1 MFPTFIGILDIQ
13 SWWEVPSIAHFC
25 SLFRAAFNLLDFDI
39 EDLEEA
45 LLTDGGTE
53 GRLLQELI
61 VKLLEGCLPN
71 DTRNDISTFN
81 YQMFL
86 RRLFR
91 KKCQEYKCENP
102 FNTDVDFEL
111 LPLRQKVEIL
121 RALCD
126 FRLDAED
133 VEQSLSNL
141 DSDSLRV
148 EPLGHDR
155 KNSAYWYFY
164 GTRLYREDYID
175 TSNSASHKQKSKPR
189 DKKRKKRRNR
199 VAKEEQEEEEK
210 EEASLIN
217 NGNDGR
223 ESVWQVVCFTQQ
235 DWSRLVEK
243 FRDSEFDTERKL
255 YRTLSEDFMP
265 EIPKLFDLK
274 EKQQRR
280 KLLQRN
286 SSRVLRSQEPATQM
300 DAVMVRSKIRTKTTK
315 ATKKGTQA
323 SKSYIKEETSPPLPT
338 PPVQKKGRQTNNSLA
353 SAVGQIVIHT
363 RDEVE
368 DLEKKKGIGNHGDG
382 NYVSH
387 NYGYKYGYSFGI
399 EEEERCVGMH
409 KVLESVKD
417 HVDAWP
423 FIEPVDEDYA
433 PRYYSVVRRPMD
445 LKTMEE
451 KLENGSYKSLSQ
463 FKRDFR
469 LIVDNCRQYNG
480 SDNEY
485 TDMAVNLKE
494 AFDKAV
500 SRYLESE
507 TSSDED
513 ATSPRSLAA
522 SPTSLSYP
530 SRHLSSSH
538 HNARKR
544 SKKSTKKSKSYKP
557 ESKTK
562 SKSNEKVDEDE
573 KRNKSIKVAKKK
585 RGKKKGKKVKEEEL
599 DEDEEEQEDQE
610 SEDAISETSIVTS
623 KRRKNVDVN
632 SLLKTKKQ
640 PKESEGLKTS
650 NKKASKER
658 HQSKKD
664 SEIVRSAKEMK
675 ENKKRKEDFEEDY
688 EPPVIAKSKSR
699 KIEKKELEEIAILTD
714 NTKKSKLK
722 KIEVEESDAVFEED
736 KKQSSHV
743 KTKKNR
749 KKEKSNLKTVT
760 KSDEKSDKSYIKQ
773 KNKKSKQKEEL
784 KNGELKS
791 QTDSKDVE
799 LESALDSKHT
809 HISKKLSTLIGN
821 KDVDSLDSLK
831 DKISDRRREEKL
843 KNEKEKQRKTGKSDT
858 HGVHSKKVP
867 SNSSTFHD
875 NDKDS
880 AKRSKSKKSTKED
893 KTDDTSKK
901 HDPEIT
907 ENKKNTHA
915 KHTKGLGVEE
925 NATIQALNQ
934 ATEKTLHDINK
945 WLDDAPRLSGF
956 SSGSDSP
963 VLHTSSIESS
973 RSGSKVETA
982 RKRPSSIKIF
992 SAHGPSRP
1000 KKIQRTIDRLQP
1012 GKSKGNLLLKKPL
1025 NVPSANTNDSANY
1038 STSDND
1044 QSNKDND
1051 EEPKLSLGTVLKNV
1065 DSIQLICKSLVS
1077 SPNPNLSNDEEEDH
1091 SFTTIQTAVKE
1102 EKTSVKEATKTS
1114 NTVEEKEAI
1123 RSGTEEAQK
1132 PKSATPNLSA
1142 WIKAFGA
1149 PKSKKKDEEAEEAT
1163 IIKKDGDSQ
1172 EAFCGRQ
1179 RRLST
1184 GGSSVSESV
1193 SSFSQ
1198 ESPPAPRAAHS
1209 PQCQPVITPTEPI
1222 RGAGFYQDALSAGS
1236 SPYNSPYYATPPR
1249 YSAQLPPTPSPQNHP
1264 LSPAYPSYEQPPS
1277 VYPQVHAQPPYQSPY
1292 QKSSPQDNAEA
1303 YPQMSPQRF
1312 PQQLS
1317 ANNQNQSPVYPQH
1330 SPQAIQPVY
1339 PQPSPQTPPSN
1350 YSQPSPQQPSTPNY
1364 SQPSPQQNAVANYS
1378 QSSPQA
1384 VTNYPQAS
1392 PQQQHSP
1399 YSQSSPQTPPNYS
1412 QPSPQ
1417 QHSPYT
1423 QSSPQQPAGYG
1434 RLSPQPPPANYSQ
1447 SSPQPPNAYAQPSP
1461 QPPNF
1466 SSQSSPQTHP
1476 ANYSQPSPQPPNSY
1490 PTPQHDRSYSQ
1501 SSHQQIQTFPQHSPQ
1516 ASSPFSEPSPQ
1527 NSPYSQSSPQSLTNY
1542 PQSSPQQPA
1551 TYSHPLHS
1559 PQTPPNYSQLSPQQT
1574 SGTATAAA
1582 AAAAA
1587 VFYSQPS
1594 PQSRNYPQSS
1604 PQQKPT
1610 CNPAQPSQQSPGYPQ
1625 SSPQQTANYSQL
1637 QSSKN
1642 SEEYAAQATVS
1653 PASYPQDF
1661 KQNPSYIQQ
1670 SPTISSSANE
1680 AEHRTEYLKSNTI
1693 EKPAT
1698 GDQQRNFPVQSESLN
1713 LNTNHQIYQSPSHY
1727 PPTYPNSFSN
1737 IELQRTASRHGGQQ
1751 QAQQQQQSTPQESRT
1766 SFTEIQPR
1774 GFLGKA
1780 PSGNSDQLPTSAS
1793 DQPQL
1798 LAFQQNLT
1806 TAHESLYPS
1815 GFQPSGYSLP
1825 PPNSRPVYPSP
1836 HYFDASSKSA
1846 GGGGASGS
1854 PSSNPPPMKKRAYE
1868 PPSTESNTR
1877 GLPQESTVTR
1887 PSQEQ
1892 FPSFEPMM
1900 TLSQPEAVSVSQFD
1914 GTPFVGGL
1922 VDSMATNSAY
1932 ARLSLGLVGRASG
1945 KEQQQLLT
1953 IPRPPPGTKPEHLA
1967 AYGRSAAP
1975 SELEQLNLLQS
1986 LQAAKNS
1993 QGILTISRR
2002 AGESDVRV
2010 TPMATI
2016 APTVTPSK
2024 TKRSRKSKHPQQ
2036 QEQPSATV
2044 AVTTVT
2050 TTSAAVA
2057 DQQQTAGMPAF
2068 PQYATASA
2076 ATAADSISA
2085 LKTAAV
2091 AVPPPAGSAFNFA
2104 ASASGATTGHA
2115 PPFPYD
2121 KDATAAAAFAFLTD
2135 EFRNPGSYYNMA
2147 LRQQQ
2152 QQQQQQQ
2159 SQPPMVPPTVTNAS
2173 GQPTACNKLS
2183 NQPPPRNYPPPHSF
2197 LHSAAAAAAA
2207 QRSAAAAAYV
2217 PPVSAYVT
2225 PHGPNLTVDQAAY
2238 QQYIH
2243 SLYALQP
2250 PPHHHRPSWL

>member
-1 MFPTFIGILDIQ
+1 GTFN
-13 SWWEVPSIAHFC
+13 C
-25 SLFRAAFNLLDFDI
+25 SFIF
-39 EDLEEA
+39 DLEEA

-1527 NSPYSQSSPQSLTNY
+1527 NT
-1542 PQSSPQQPA
+1542 
-1551 TYSHPLHS
+1551 
-1559 PQTPPNYSQLSPQQT
+1559 
-1574 SGTATAAA
+1574 
-1582 AAAAA
+1582 

>member
-210 EEASLIN
+210 EETSLIN

-243 FRDSEFDTERKL
+243 FRDSEYDTERKL

-286 SSRVLRSQEPATQM
+286 SSRVLRSQESATQM

-315 ATKKGTQA
+315 GTKKGTQA

-485 TDMAVNLKE
+485 TDMAINLKE

-513 ATSPRSLAA
+513 ATSPRSLAG

-664 SEIVRSAKEMK
+664 SEIMRSAKEMK

-688 EPPVIAKSKSR
+688 ESPVIAKSKSR

-722 KIEVEESDAVFEED
+722 KIEVEESDTVFEED

-760 KSDEKSDKSYIKQ
+760 KSDEKSDKSHIKQ

-843 KNEKEKQRKTGKSDT
+843 KNEKEKQRKAGKNDT

-901 HDPEIT
+901 HDPEIS
-907 ENKKNTHA
+907 ENKKSTHA
-915 KHTKGLGVEE
+915 KHTKGLGAEE

-963 VLHTSSIESS
+963 VLHTSSMESN
-973 RSGSKVETA
+973 RSGSKVEVA

-992 SAHGPSRP
+992 SPHGPSRP

-1025 NVPSANTNDSANY
+1025 NVPNANTNDSANY

-1102 EKTSVKEATKTS
+1102 QKTNVKEVTKTS
-1114 NTVEEKEAI
+1114 STIEEKEAV
-1123 RSGTEEAQK
+1123 RSGMEEAQK

-1149 PKSKKKDEEAEEAT
+1149 PKSKKKDEEAEEVAM
-1163 IIKKDGDSQ
+1163 IKKDGDSQ

-1364 SQPSPQQNAVANYS
+1364 SQPSPQQNAVTNYS

-1417 QHSPYT
+1417 QHSPYA

-1476 ANYSQPSPQPPNSY
+1476 ANYSQPSPQPPY

-1551 TYSHPLHS
+1551 SYSHPLHS

-1574 SGTATAAA
+1574 SGTATATAT
-1582 AAAAA
+1582 AAA
-1587 VFYSQPS
+1587 VNYSQPS

-1604 PQQKPT
+1604 PQQKST
-1610 CNPAQPSQQSPGYPQ
+1610 CNPAQPPQQSPGYPQ

-1670 SPTISSSANE
+1670 SPTISSSVNE
-1680 AEHRTEYLKSNTI
+1680 AEHRTEYLKSNTT
-1693 EKPAT
+1693 EKPMT

-1713 LNTNHQIYQSPSHY
+1713 LNANHQIYQSSSQY

-1737 IELQRTASRHGGQQ
+1737 IELQRSASRHGGQQ
-1751 QAQQQQQSTPQESRT
+1751 QTQQQQQSTPQESRT
-1766 SFTEIQPR
+1766 GFTEIQPR

-1780 PSGNSDQLPTSAS
+1780 PSSGSDQLPTSAP

-1836 HYFDASSKSA
+1836 HYFDASSKST

-1900 TLSQPEAVSVSQFD
+1900 TLSQPETVSVSQFD

-1932 ARLSLGLVGRASG
+1932 ARLSLGLVGRTSG

-1975 SELEQLNLLQS
+1975 AELEQLNLLQS

-2002 AGESDVRV
+2002 AGESDVRG

-2016 APTVTPSK
+2016 TPTVTPSK
-2024 TKRSRKSKHPQQ
+2024 TKRNRKSKHPQQ

-2044 AVTTVT
+2044 AVTTVA
-2050 TTSAAVA
+2050 TTSVVAAAA

-2207 QRSAAAAAYV
+2207 QRSAAAAYV

>member
-1 MFPTFIGILDIQ
+1 LFLYFLDIQ

-243 FRDSEFDTERKL
+243 FRDSEYDTERKL

-315 ATKKGTQA
+315 GTKKGAQA
-323 SKSYIKEETSPPLPT
+323 SKSYIKEEISPPLPT

-368 DLEKKKGIGNHGDG
+368 DLEKKKGIGNHGD
-382 NYVSH
+382 
-387 NYGYKYGYSFGI
+387 
-399 EEEERCVGMH
+399 
-409 KVLESVKD
+409 VLESVKD

-485 TDMAVNLKE
+485 TDMAINLKE

-507 TSSDED
+507 TSDSDED
-513 ATSPRSLAA
+513 ATSPRSLAG

-699 KIEKKELEEIAILTD
+699 KIEKKELEEIAILTN
-714 NTKKSKLK
+714 NTKKNKLK

-760 KSDEKSDKSYIKQ
+760 KSDEKSDKSHIKQ

-843 KNEKEKQRKTGKSDT
+843 KNEKEKQRKAGKSDT

-880 AKRSKSKKSTKED
+880 AKRSKSKKSMKED
-893 KTDDTSKK
+893 KTDDTNKK
-901 HDPEIT
+901 HDPEIS

-915 KHTKGLGVEE
+915 KHTKGLGTEE
-925 NATIQALNQ
+925 NVTIQALNQ

-963 VLHTSSIESS
+963 VLHTSSMESN
-973 RSGSKVETA
+973 RSGSKVEVA

-992 SAHGPSRP
+992 SPHGPSRP

-1102 EKTSVKEATKTS
+1102 EKTNAKEAIKTS
-1114 NTVEEKEAI
+1114 STVEEKEAV
-1123 RSGTEEAQK
+1123 RSGVEEAQK

-1149 PKSKKKDEEAEEAT
+1149 PKSKKKDEETEEVAM
-1163 IIKKDGDSQ
+1163 IKKDGDSQ

-1317 ANNQNQSPVYPQH
+1317 ANNQNQSPIYPQH

-1417 QHSPYT
+1417 QHSPYP

-1527 NSPYSQSSPQSLTNY
+1527 NT
-1542 PQSSPQQPA
+1542 
-1551 TYSHPLHS
+1551 
-1559 PQTPPNYSQLSPQQT
+1559 
-1574 SGTATAAA
+1574 
-1582 AAAAA
+1582 
-1587 VFYSQPS
+1587 
-1594 PQSRNYPQSS
+1594 
-1604 PQQKPT
+1604 
-1610 CNPAQPSQQSPGYPQ
+1610 
-1625 SSPQQTANYSQL
+1625 
-1637 QSSKN
+1637 
-1642 SEEYAAQATVS
+1642 
-1653 PASYPQDF
+1653 
-1661 KQNPSYIQQ
+1661 
-1670 SPTISSSANE
+1670 
-1680 AEHRTEYLKSNTI
+1680 
-1693 EKPAT
+1693 
-1698 GDQQRNFPVQSESLN
+1698 
-1713 LNTNHQIYQSPSHY
+1713 
-1727 PPTYPNSFSN
+1727 
-1737 IELQRTASRHGGQQ
+1737 
-1751 QAQQQQQSTPQESRT
+1751 
-1766 SFTEIQPR
+1766 
-1774 GFLGKA
+1774 
-1780 PSGNSDQLPTSAS
+1780 
-1793 DQPQL
+1793 
-1798 LAFQQNLT
+1798 
-1806 TAHESLYPS
+1806 
-1815 GFQPSGYSLP
+1815 
-1825 PPNSRPVYPSP
+1825 
-1836 HYFDASSKSA
+1836 
-1846 GGGGASGS
+1846 
-1854 PSSNPPPMKKRAYE
+1854 
-1868 PPSTESNTR
+1868 
-1877 GLPQESTVTR
+1877 
-1887 PSQEQ
+1887 
-1892 FPSFEPMM
+1892 
-1900 TLSQPEAVSVSQFD
+1900 
-1914 GTPFVGGL
+1914 
-1922 VDSMATNSAY
+1922 
-1932 ARLSLGLVGRASG
+1932 
-1945 KEQQQLLT
+1945 
-1953 IPRPPPGTKPEHLA
+1953 
-1967 AYGRSAAP
+1967 
-1975 SELEQLNLLQS
+1975 
-1986 LQAAKNS
+1986 
-1993 QGILTISRR
+1993 
-2002 AGESDVRV
+2002 
-2010 TPMATI
+2010 
-2016 APTVTPSK
+2016 
-2024 TKRSRKSKHPQQ
+2024 
-2036 QEQPSATV
+2036 
-2044 AVTTVT
+2044 
-2050 TTSAAVA
+2050 
-2057 DQQQTAGMPAF
+2057 
-2068 PQYATASA
+2068 
-2076 ATAADSISA
+2076 TAADSISA

-2135 EFRNPGSYYNMA
+2135 EFRNPSSYYNIA

-2152 QQQQQQQ
+2152 QQQQQPQ
-2159 SQPPMVPPTVTNAS
+2159 SPMVPPTVTNAS

-2183 NQPPPRNYPPPHSF
+2183 NQPPPRNYPSF

>member
-1 MFPTFIGILDIQ
+1 
-13 SWWEVPSIAHFC
+13 
-25 SLFRAAFNLLDFDI
+25 
-39 EDLEEA
+39 
-45 LLTDGGTE
+45 
-53 GRLLQELI
+53 
-61 VKLLEGCLPN
+61 
-71 DTRNDISTFN
+71 
-81 YQMFL
+81 MFL

-133 VEQSLSNL
+133 VEESLSNL

-175 TSNSASHKQKSKPR
+175 TSNSASHKQKGKPR

-210 EEASLIN
+210 EEAGLIN
-217 NGNDGR
+217 GNNR
-223 ESVWQVVCFTQQ
+223 RQSVWQVVCFTQQ

-243 FRDSEFDTERKL
+243 FRDSEYDTERKL

-286 SSRVLRSQEPATQM
+286 SSRVLRSQEPTTQM
-300 DAVMVRSKIRTKTTK
+300 DAVMVKSKIRTKTTK
-315 ATKKGTQA
+315 GAKKGTQA
-323 SKSYIKEETSPPLPT
+323 SKSYIKEVVTPPPLLT

-368 DLEKKKGIGNHGDG
+368 DLEKKKGIGSHGDG
-382 NYVSH
+382 NYVPH

-485 TDMAVNLKE
+485 TDMAINLKE

-500 SRYLESE
+500 KRYLESE

-513 ATSPRSLAA
+513 AASRSLNG
-522 SPTSLSYP
+522 SPTSLSHP
-530 SRHLSSSH
+530 SRNLSSSH

-544 SKKSTKKSKSYKP
+544 SKKSTKKSKLYKS
-557 ESKTK
+557 ESTTK

-585 RGKKKGKKVKEEEL
+585 RGKKKSKKMKEEESE
-599 DEDEEEQEDQE
+599 EDEEEQEDQE

-623 KRRKNVDVN
+623 KRRKNIDVN
-632 SLLKTKKQ
+632 NLLKTKKL
-640 PKESEGLKTS
+640 PKESEELKTS
-650 NKKASKER
+650 KKASKER

-664 SEIVRSAKEMK
+664 SEIVRSTKEVK

-688 EPPVIAKSKSR
+688 EPPIIAKSKSR
-699 KIEKKELEEIAILTD
+699 KIEKKELEETTILTD

-722 KIEVEESDAVFEED
+722 KIEVEESDTVFEQD
-736 KKQSSHV
+736 KKQSSHI

-749 KKEKSNLKTVT
+749 KKEKSNLKT
-760 KSDEKSDKSYIKQ
+760 KSAEKSNKNHIKQ
-773 KNKKSKQKEEL
+773 KNKKSKQKKQEL

-791 QTDSKDVE
+791 QTDPKDIE
-799 LESALDSKHT
+799 LDNTLDSKHA
-809 HISKKLSTLIGN
+809 HNSKKLSTLIGN

-843 KNEKEKQRKTGKSDT
+843 KNEKEKRRKAMKNDI

-880 AKRSKSKKSTKED
+880 AKRSKSRKSTKED
-893 KTDDTSKK
+893 KIADDAIKK
-901 HDPEIT
+901 NDPEVS

-915 KHTKGLGVEE
+915 KHTKGLKAEE
-925 NATIQALNQ
+925 NAAIQALNQ

-945 WLDDAPRLSGF
+945 WLDDTPKFSEF

-963 VLHTSSIESS
+963 VLQTSSVESS
-973 RSGSKVETA
+973 RSGSKIEAT
-982 RKRPSSIKIF
+982 RKRPSSMKIF
-992 SAHGPSRP
+992 GPHGPSRP

-1025 NVPSANTNDSANY
+1025 NVSSANTNDTTINLN
-1038 STSDND
+1038 SDND

-1077 SPNPNLSNDEEEDH
+1077 SPNPNLSNDDDEEDH
-1091 SFTTIQTAVKE
+1091 SLIATQASNVKE
-1102 EKTSVKEATKTS
+1102 EKTNAKEATKTL
-1114 NTVEEKEAI
+1114 NTVEEKEAA
-1123 RSGTEEAQK
+1123 RTGTEETQK

-1142 WIKAFGA
+1142 WFKAFGA

-1163 IIKKDGDSQ
+1163 MLKKDGDSQ

-1198 ESPPAPRAAHS
+1198 ESPPAPRAPHS

-1222 RGAGFYQDALSAGS
+1222 RGAGFYQDALSTGS

-1249 YSAQLPPTPSPQNHP
+1249 YSAQLPPTPSPQHHP
-1264 LSPAYPSYEQPPS
+1264 LSPAYTSSYEQPPP
-1277 VYPQVHAQPPYQSPY
+1277 VYPHVHAQPPYQSPY
-1292 QKSSPQDNAEA
+1292 QKSSPQDSTNEA

-1312 PQQLS
+1312 SQQLP
-1317 ANNQNQSPVYPQH
+1317 ANSQNQSPVYPQH
-1330 SPQAIQPVY
+1330 SPQAMQPVY

-1384 VTNYPQAS
+1384 IANYPQAS

-1399 YSQSSPQTPPNYS
+1399 YSQTSPQTPPNYS
-1412 QPSPQ
+1412 QTSPQQ
-1417 QHSPYT
+1417 QHSPYA
-1423 QSSPQQPAGYG
+1423 QSSPQQPSAGYS

-1447 SSPQPPNAYAQPSP
+1447 PSPQPPNAYPQPSP
-1461 QPPNF
+1461 QPPGF
-1466 SSQSSPQTHP
+1466 SSQSSPQTRP
-1476 ANYSQPSPQPPNSY
+1476 ANYLQSSPQPPSPY

-1516 ASSPFSEPSPQ
+1516 ASSPFSNEPSPQ

-1574 SGTATAAA
+1574 GTGTAATTATAPTAAA
-1582 AAAAA
+1582 AAVAVAA
-1587 VFYSQPS
+1587 VNYSQPS
-1594 PQSRNYPQSS
+1594 PQQSRNNYPQTS

-1610 CNPAQPSQQSPGYPQ
+1610 CNPAQPSQQSPGYSQ
-1625 SSPQQTANYSQL
+1625 SSPQQTTNYSQL

-1642 SEEYAAQATVS
+1642 SEEYVSQATS
-1653 PASYPQDF
+1653 APPASYPQDF
-1661 KQNPSYIQQ
+1661 KQNPSQYIQQ
-1670 SPTISSSANE
+1670 SPTISSSVNE
-1680 AEHRTEYLKSNTI
+1680 AEHRTEYLKQSNAT
-1693 EKPAT
+1693 EKSPVT
-1698 GDQQRNFPVQSESLN
+1698 GDQQRSFPVQSESLN
-1713 LNTNHQIYQSPSHY
+1713 LNTNHQIYQSPSQY
-1727 PPTYPNSFSN
+1727 PPSQYPNSFSN
-1737 IELQRTASRHGGQQ
+1737 IELQRSASRHGGQQ
-1751 QAQQQQQSTPQESRT
+1751 QTQQQQQQQQQQSTSQESRT
-1766 SFTEIQPR
+1766 SFTEIQSR
-1774 GFLGKA
+1774 GFLGKT
-1780 PSGNSDQLPTSAS
+1780 PSGSGDQLPASAP
-1793 DQPQL
+1793 DQTQL

-1806 TAHESLYPS
+1806 TAHESLYPG
-1815 GFQPSGYSLP
+1815 GFQPSSYSLP
-1825 PPNSRPVYPSP
+1825 PPSNSRPVYPSP
-1836 HYFDASSKSA
+1836 HYFDASKSTGS
-1846 GGGGASGS
+1846 GGGGGSAGVTAS
-1854 PSSNPPPMKKRAYE
+1854 PSNNPPPMKKRAYE
-1868 PPSTESNTR
+1868 PSSESSAR
-1877 GLPQESTVTR
+1877 GLPQESAATR

-1892 FPSFEPMM
+1892 FSNFEPMM
-1900 TLSQPEAVSVSQFD
+1900 ALSQPPEAVSVSQYD
-1914 GTPFVGGL
+1914 STPFVGGL
-1922 VDSMATNSAY
+1922 ADSMATNSAY
-1932 ARLSLGLVGRASG
+1932 ARLSLGLVGRPSG

-1967 AYGRSAAP
+1967 AYGRGVPP
-1975 SELEQLNLLQS
+1975 SPAELEQLNLLQS
-1986 LQAAKNS
+1986 LQNAKSS
-1993 QGILTISRR
+1993 QSILAMSRR
-2002 AGESDVRV
+2002 AGESDVR
-2010 TPMATI
+2010 AT
-2016 APTVTPSK
+2016 TTTTSK

-2036 QEQPSATV
+2036 QQEQAST
-2044 AVTTVT
+2044 AVTATAAT
-2050 TTSAAVA
+2050 TTTVVAAAA

-2068 PQYATASA
+2068 PQYAVASA
-2076 ATAADSISA
+2076 TESIGA

-2091 AVPPPAGSAFNFA
+2091 VPPPAGSAFNFA
-2104 ASASGATTGHA
+2104 ATAGGATAGHA
-2115 PPFPYD
+2115 PPPFPYD

-2135 EFRNPGSYYNMA
+2135 EFRNPGSYYMA

-2152 QQQQQQQ
+2152 QQQQQQPQ
-2159 SQPPMVPPTVTNAS
+2159 PMVPPTVVSSAS
-2173 GQPTACNKLS
+2173 GQPTTCNKLG
-2183 NQPPPRNYPPPHSF
+2183 NQPSPRNYPPPPHSF

-2207 QRSAAAAAYV
+2207 QRSYV

-2250 PPHHHRPSWL
+2250 SSHHHRSSWL